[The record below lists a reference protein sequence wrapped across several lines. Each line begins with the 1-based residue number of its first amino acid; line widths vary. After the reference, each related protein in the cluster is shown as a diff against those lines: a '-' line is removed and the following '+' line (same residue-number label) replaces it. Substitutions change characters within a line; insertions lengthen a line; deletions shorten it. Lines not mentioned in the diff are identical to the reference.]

1 MYQVS
6 IVIVSYNT
14 PQLLEKCIQSIYTHK
29 GTLTIEIIVVDNA
42 PGDGSEEIITPKYP
56 DVAWI
61 NSGYNAGYSRGNN
74 IGIKAAQGEYV
85 LLLNPDAF
93 LPEKYLNDLLE
104 YFQKLEKTTKVGLL
118 TSRIISSIDQQ
129 LLIGSGIGFIGWKHE
144 LNKNPFWI
152 LMKRWSKC
160 FDTLRH
166 TSTHFDRL
174 SRVSSTESAQRSQ
187 LSNLRNYKKY
197 NAISKH
203 YTNHEIDFASGACVL
218 FNRIKLTTE
227 NLLLD
232 DDFFLYWEDVEWSF
246 RLKKN
251 GYRNFF
257 CGELEMYHVN
267 AASTGKST
275 TKNAQIRIS
284 EFLYYFKRYNRM
296 NYYLF
301 GLLIRMNFSMN
312 CFLLKRKKR
321 LTLLK
326 ELKEDRLLFSRYY
339 YKIPKIYSKNK
350 TTPKPYFKYAEQ
362 D

>member
-1 MYQVS
+1 MYQIS

-14 PQLLEKCIQSIYTHK
+14 PLLLEKCIQSLYTHK
-29 GTLTIEIIVVDNA
+29 GTLTLEIIVVDNA
-42 PGDGSEEIITPKYP
+42 SGDGSKEIVMPKYP
-56 DVAWI
+56 DVVWL

-74 IGIKAAQGEYV
+74 IGIKAASGKYV

-93 LPEKYLNDLLE
+93 LPEKYLNELLE
-104 YFQKLEKTTKVGLL
+104 YYQKLEKTTKVGLL
-118 TSRIISSIDQQ
+118 TSRIISSIDKQ
-129 LLIGSGIGFIGWKHE
+129 LLIGSGLGFVGWNNE

-152 LMKRWSKC
+152 LLKRWGKIP
-160 FDTLRH
+160 L
-166 TSTHFDRL
+166 
-174 SRVSSTESAQRSQ
+174 
-187 LSNLRNYKKY
+187 NKKH
-197 NAISKH
+197 NEISKH

-232 DDFFLYWEDVEWSF
+232 EDFFLYWEDVEWSF

-257 CGELEMYHVN
+257 CGDLEMYHVN

-301 GLLIRMNFSMN
+301 GFLIRLNFSMN
-312 CFLLKRKKR
+312 RFLLKRKKH
-321 LTLLK
+321 LTLLN
-326 ELKEDRLLFSRYY
+326 ELEEDSLLFFRYY
-339 YKIPKIYSKNK
+339 YRIPKIYTKNQNTSKS
-350 TTPKPYFKYAEQ
+350 YLRYAEQ